1 MVKVSA
7 LPAKEVEYIWRLRH
21 ASDSKSLCAVVPL
34 ATYRR
39 MFASAQQHPQ
49 FVLPLPRPAAADG
62 SGDIQQA
69 ADGFA
74 GDAQRT
80 TADVHF
86 LQWGFH
92 APAESGSASG
102 SSSSGKK
109 STENTHTSTVI
120 FTHLAA
126 FKVHGEHAQPHTTI
140 THHLDLAD
148 SHGLVL
154 LNGSVMAGGGVS
166 VEEGRWLLMC
176 LQKFYDFEG
185 HGGGVG
191 RDKRQELLRKFS
203 SGDSGFSLEEL
214 LDEAERVS

>member
-1 MVKVSA
+1 MEKIA
-7 LPAKEVEYIWRLRH
+7 TLPSKEIEYIWRLRF
-21 ASDSKSLCAVVPL
+21 ASDAKSLCAVIPWE
-34 ATYRR
+34 TYQRI
-39 MFASAQQHPQ
+39 FASAQKHPQ
-49 FVLPLPRPAAADG
+49 FVLPLPRPASDDG

-69 ADGFA
+69 PDGFGGEA
-74 GDAQRT
+74 KRT

-92 APAESGSASG
+92 PPAEPPQ
-102 SSSSGKK
+102 GK
-109 STENTHTSTVI
+109 TANTHTSTVI

-126 FKVHGEHAQPHTTI
+126 FKIHGEHAQPHTTI

-148 SHGLVL
+148 SHGIVL
-154 LNGSVMAGGGVS
+154 LNGSVVEGRGVS
-166 VEEGRWLLMC
+166 ADEGRWLLMC

-191 RDKRQELLRKFS
+191 KEKRQELLRKFS
-203 SGDSGFSLEEL
+203 SGDAAFSLEEL